1 MPAVFVRLV
10 LVFVF
15 FCALRGPAVASDA
28 DELAKKLS
36 NPISDLISVPFQFNY
51 DQNLGAA
58 GAGYRWTVNVQPVVP
73 ISLNEN
79 WNLISRTIVP
89 LVQQSNVTGATT
101 QGGVGDVFQSFFLSP
116 KQPTKG
122 GLIWGAGAAFLL
134 PTATDPA
141 LGADTFAAGP
151 TAVGLWQKGPWT
163 YGALANHVWDIDGPA
178 DISNSFLQPFLAY
191 GFGQGWTVT
200 LQAEATRDWIRKT
213 NSVPVA
219 LIVSKVT
226 NLYGQPVSF
235 AGGLRYYAQSAPG
248 GPSGM
253 GARIAIT
260 WMYPK

>member
-1 MPAVFVRLV
+1 MRF
-10 LVFVF
+10 FVF
-15 FCALRGPAVASDA
+15 CCSLVVTLICSIPTSGRASDA
-28 DELAKKLS
+28 DALAQKLS

-58 GAGYRWTVNVQPVVP
+58 GNGYRWTTNVQPVVP

-89 LVQQSNVTGATT
+89 LVRQNNVAGATS
-101 QGGVGDVFQSFFLSP
+101 QGGVGDVFQSLFLSP
-116 KQPTKG
+116 KEPTRG
-122 GLIWGAGAAFLL
+122 GLIWGVGAAFLL
-134 PTATDPA
+134 PTATDPV

-163 YGALANHVWDIDGPA
+163 YGALVNHIWDIDGPA
-178 DISNSFLQPFLAY
+178 DISNTFLQPFLAY
-191 GFGQGWTVT
+191 GFGKGWTLT
-200 LQAEATRDWIRKT
+200 MQAEATRDWVRKT

-219 LIVSKVT
+219 LITSKVI
-226 NLYGQPVSF
+226 NLYGQPISI
-235 AGGLRYYAQSAPG
+235 AGGVRYYAQSAPG